1 MGIHE
6 QRGADPAVRE
16 LRTDA
21 KRNRARLLAAADA
34 VFRERGADA
43 SMNDV
48 AKRCGVGIGTLY
60 RHFPTREAL
69 LAAAC
74 DDRLLALALEER
86 SREAATVDAL
96 AEHLV
101 ALALHACIYRGLA
114 ASFGVVLKNGSPGCH
129 AATAAASELLA
140 RVKASGAVRRDVELD
155 DVICVATAVSLA
167 VQDDPSDTKRVRRLV
182 SMFVDGLRV
191 GPHVRSTRSPAPR
204 SSRAGSAKPRT
215 RTAGRT
221 PR

>member
-6 QRGADPAVRE
+6 ERGAEPPARE

-74 DDRLLALALEER
+74 DDRLLALAEGER
-86 SREAATVDAL
+86 SREATTVDAL
-96 AEHLV
+96 ADHLV
-101 ALALHACIYRGLA
+101 ALALHASVYRGLA

-140 RVKASGAVRRDVELD
+140 RVKASGAVRSDIELD

-167 VQDDPSDTKRVRRLV
+167 VQDDPSDTKRVHRLV
-182 SMFVDGLRV
+182 SMFVDGLRA
-191 GPHVRSTRSPAPR
+191 GAHVRSPRPASPRSPR
-204 SSRAGSAKPRT
+204 SSRASSAKPRT
-215 RTAGRT
+215 RRI